1 MAFRWSPE
9 RLDQLES
16 AVRRGLRI
24 AVTRRGNE
32 FIVVATRMTSVNNRD
47 AVAGILP
54 MTNEEMVFALDDIEA
69 LTILG

>member
-9 RLDQLES
+9 RLDQLEN

-24 AVTRRGNE
+24 GVTRRGNE
-32 FIVVATRMTSVNNRD
+32 FIVVATRMTSVANKD

-54 MTNEEMVFALDDIEA
+54 MTNEEMVFPLDDIEG
-69 LTILG
+69 LVILG

>member
-9 RLDQLES
+9 RLDQLEN
-16 AVRRGLRI
+16 AVRRGMRI

-32 FIVVATRMTSVNNRD
+32 FIVVATRMTTVDNRD

-54 MTNEEMVFALDDIEA
+54 MTNTEMVFALEDLEG

>member
-32 FIVVATRMTSVNNRD
+32 FIVVATRMTSVHNRD

-54 MTNEEMVFALDDIEA
+54 MTNEEMVFPLEDIEA
-69 LTILG
+69 LTIFG